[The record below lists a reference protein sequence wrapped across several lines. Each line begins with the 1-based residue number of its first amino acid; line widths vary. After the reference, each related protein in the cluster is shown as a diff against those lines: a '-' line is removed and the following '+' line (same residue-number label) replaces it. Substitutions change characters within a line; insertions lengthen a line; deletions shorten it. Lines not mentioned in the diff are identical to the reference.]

1 MVEGIISLAI
11 GIIMVLFIAGF
22 IAAANTATLSST
34 DVMVLGF
41 VPTVALVLIIWG
53 FVKLMKDAKF
63 GI

>member
-1 MVEGIISLAI
+1 MVEGIISLAT